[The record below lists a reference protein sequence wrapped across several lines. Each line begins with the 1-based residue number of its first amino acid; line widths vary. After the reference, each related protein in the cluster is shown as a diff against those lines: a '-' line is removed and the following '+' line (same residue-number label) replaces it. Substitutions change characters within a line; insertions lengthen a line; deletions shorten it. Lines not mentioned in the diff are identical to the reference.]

1 MDYFKKI
8 NTLSLAEIIKSARKS
23 LYLCLPSLPPEISDA
38 IAELNF
44 MQNIPEET
52 VQIHILVD
60 FDANT
65 FRQGYGDY
73 ESMEGLFMEGDD
85 IKCLKDNRI
94 SFIICD
100 NIGYYLFIESR
111 TMIPADKETI
121 NAVRIDPIS
130 IVRLK
135 SYFFPGIDKT
145 DIKDELANAIIEE
158 SKTLS
163 SPEKLIPE
171 TPAPISEISDNDLEE
186 VRINLEKNPP
196 LNPDFKRKVEFY
208 KNKFQYAELHYYGQ
222 RIEHYTISIPPKLL
236 PYKNEELKN
245 KLLTRLKLFE
255 NINDNEDFQKFK
267 TIEQRKNEIIEKYL
281 TPLKCRKNR
290 SVLKVDTK
298 IQFVEEIKTLTQ
310 DLGKIKTTIY
320 SAMIDELESAK
331 TNLQSTLEA
340 FLIENPTDEM
350 INMGQNNFSIMA
362 KSISTALVSKI
373 NVDPAKMISKF
384 KIDCHFAD
392 ITFEDLSDT
401 DLLNE
406 FVEKKLIDDTAINK
420 LAEFGQGIKV
430 N

>member
-1 MDYFKKI
+1 M
-8 NTLSLAEIIKSARKS
+8 
-23 LYLCLPSLPPEISDA
+23 
-38 IAELNF
+38 
-44 MQNIPEET
+44 
-52 VQIHILVD
+52 
-60 FDANT
+60 
-65 FRQGYGDY
+65 
-73 ESMEGLFMEGDD
+73 
-85 IKCLKDNRI
+85 
-94 SFIICD
+94 
-100 NIGYYLFIESR
+100 
-111 TMIPADKETI
+111 
-121 NAVRIDPIS
+121 
-130 IVRLK
+130 
-135 SYFFPGIDKT
+135 
-145 DIKDELANAIIEE
+145 
-158 SKTLS
+158 
-163 SPEKLIPE
+163 
-171 TPAPISEISDNDLEE
+171 
-186 VRINLEKNPP
+186 
-196 LNPDFKRKVEFY
+196 EFY

-373 NVDPAKMISKF
+373 NVDPAIMISKF

-406 FVEKKLIDDTAINK
+406 FVEKKLIGDTDINK

>member
-8 NTLSLAEIIKSARKS
+8 NTLSLAEIIKSAKKS

-163 SPEKLIPE
+163 SPEKLIPK
-171 TPAPISEISDNDLEE
+171 TPAPIAGISDEEIRE
-186 VRINLEKNPP
+186 VRVNLEKNPP

-255 NINDNEDFQKFK
+255 DINDNEDFQKFK
-267 TIEQRKNEIIEKYL
+267 TIEQRKNDIVEKYL

-290 SVLKVDTK
+290 SVLKVGTK
-298 IQFVEEIKTLTQ
+298 IQFVDEIKTLTQ

-320 SAMIDELESAK
+320 SAMIEELESAK
-331 TNLQSTLEA
+331 TNLQSTFEA
-340 FLIENPTDEM
+340 FLIENPTEEM
-350 INMGQNNFSIMA
+350 INMGQDNFLIMA
-362 KSISTALVSKI
+362 KSISKGLVSKI
-373 NVDPAKMISKF
+373 NVDPAKMISKI

-401 DLLNE
+401 DLMNE
-406 FVEKKLIDDTAINK
+406 FVEKKLIDDTDINK